1 MRSVDILIAGAG
13 PAGCIAGALLARR
26 GFGVLVIGAPRLP
39 AVCEGVSERVVRAL
53 EQAGFGET
61 LETLGQPARREA
73 SWRGETIAANREW
86 MVERARFDQALRQ
99 DARAAGAEVQT
110 GVIRRVDRT
119 AAGWGVTTSLG
130 NLRGCFLV
138 EARGRRAPG
147 RRRYGPAAVALT
159 QSWAGLE
166 PRPRSAVA
174 PFADGWAW
182 FATAGEADGTVQVVV
197 ADTPNRPSLAE
208 AMAGRLAEIPEA
220 RDWLAGARPASSVV
234 ARHAGMSRA
243 ATPIEEASIRIG
255 DAALALDPL
264 SGHGV
269 FEAIAS
275 ATAAVHV
282 LATMLDRPSDAALA
296 KSFYDERVDHAFLR
310 FARIARDFYRQEQ
323 RWPERPFWRD
333 RRMWPDDLPAHAA
346 PHATTPT
353 IANKPVVKDGFVVE
367 DEVVVTADH
376 PRGVYQVEGVPLVPL
391 LRFLEQGD
399 PERAATA
406 FGGSEKIRT
415 AEAWLHYRGLA

>member
-1 MRSVDILIAGAG
+1 MRSVDTLIAGTG
-13 PAGCIAGALLARR
+13 PAGCVAGSLLARR
-26 GFGVLVIGAPRLP
+26 GFDVLVIGAPRLP

-61 LETLGQPARREA
+61 LETLGQPVQREA

-119 AAGWGVTTSLG
+119 AAGWGMTTSLSG
-130 NLRGCFLV
+130 LRGRFLV

-159 QSWAGLE
+159 QSWTGLE
-166 PRPRSAVA
+166 PRPRTAVA
-174 PFADGWAW
+174 PFTEGWAW
-182 FATAGEADGTVQVVV
+182 FATAGQCDGTVQVVV
-197 ADTPNRPSLAE
+197 ADTPNRQSLAE
-208 AMAGRLAEIPEA
+208 AMTERLAAIPEA
-220 RDWLAGARPASSVV
+220 RDWLAGARSASSVV

-243 ATPIEEASIRIG
+243 ATPIDGASIRIG

-282 LATMLDRPSDAALA
+282 IATLFGRPTDAALA
-296 KSFYDERVDHAFLR
+296 RAFYDERVDHAFLR
-310 FARIARDFYRQEQ
+310 FARVARDFYRQEQ
-323 RWPERPFWRD
+323 RWPERPFWRE
-333 RRMWPDDLPAHAA
+333 RRAWPDDLPSHTA
-346 PHATTPT
+346 PGATTPT
-353 IANKPVVKDGFVVE
+353 IAIKPVVKDGFVVTT
-367 DEVVVTADH
+367 EVVVTADY

-391 LRFLEQGD
+391 LRLLEQGGA
-399 PERAATA
+399 ERAATV
-406 FGGSEKIRT
+406 FGGPEKAAT
-415 AEAWLHYRGLA
+415 AQAWLRYRGLI